1 MSELTPD
8 STSRRWFIT
17 LTGST
22 HHPSALRAGT
32 DLALAAGAFGQQVT
46 LVFMGGALEFLTSPP
61 TRDDA
66 LHRLLG
72 SLPFYEID
80 TVYALTPHDA
90 VLSFRDDLNIVCIT
104 PDDWASAAENAD
116 IVVNY

>member
-1 MSELTPD
+1 
-8 STSRRWFIT
+8 
-17 LTGST
+17 
-22 HHPSALRAGT
+22 
-32 DLALAAGAFGQQVT
+32 
-46 LVFMGGALEFLTSPP
+46 MGDALEFLTSPP

-80 TVYALTPHDA
+80 TVHALTPHDA
-90 VLSFRDDLNIVCIT
+90 FLSFRDDLKIVRMT
-104 PDDWASAAENAD
+104 PEDWVSAAENAD

>member
-1 MSELTPD
+1 M
-8 STSRRWFIT
+8 
-17 LTGST
+17 
-22 HHPSALRAGT
+22 LRAGT

-46 LVFMGGALEFLTSPP
+46 LAFVGDALKLLTSPP
-61 TRDDA
+61 PRDDA

-80 TVYALTPHDA
+80 TVHALAPSDEP
-90 VLSFRDDLNIVCIT
+90 LPFRDDLNIVRMSPEEWT
-104 PDDWASAAENAD
+104 TAAENAD